1 MAFKSEF
8 KGAIMNRGLTKFL
21 SLFIFDKEKKQ
32 AFRIKHDAIERL
44 RHRLSNERGRI
55 NYLEFSLCRLTMN
68 VSPNIDIDYLHGLN
82 TNQVSNLEEH
92 KQNVEALKANLEE
105 ESLHNLNK
113 ILNIIEKLKFSK
125 IFLPENFYTG
135 EEFEAYKAHV
145 DMEYEIEPHDGYWQ
159 YKKYKLPVNFFC
171 KNVFVGKYGL
181 HKLKTLAKMCKDSVI
196 IDAGGCICDSALI
209 FREFCPDN
217 KIISFEPG
225 KKNYEWGLKTIEL
238 NNLDNIIY
246 ENMALGAEKKIL
258 FMSENSYNIGAQ
270 AIIGDCASNQKH
282 NGQACQ
288 AISLDEYVKEHNLKV
303 GLIKTD
309 LEGFEQQF
317 LEGAINTIKEQK
329 PILLISIYHNYHDFY
344 KIKPWIESLNLGYK
358 FDFFRGY
365 YEHPYHETL
374 LIGEVY

>member
-1 MAFKSEF
+1 
-8 KGAIMNRGLTKFL
+8 
-21 SLFIFDKEKKQ
+21 
-32 AFRIKHDAIERL
+32 
-44 RHRLSNERGRI
+44 
-55 NYLEFSLCRLTMN
+55 MN

>member
-1 MAFKSEF
+1 MVFKSEF
-8 KGAIMNRGLTKFL
+8 KGAIMNRGLVKFI

-44 RHRLSNERGRI
+44 RQRLSNERGRI

>member
-44 RHRLSNERGRI
+44 RQRLSNERGRI

-105 ESLHNLNK
+105 ESLHNLNE

>member
-44 RHRLSNERGRI
+44 RQRLSNERGRI

-270 AIIGDCASNQKH
+270 AIIGDCARNQKH

>member
-1 MAFKSEF
+1 MVFKSEF
-8 KGAIMNRGLTKFL
+8 KGAIMNRGLVKFI

-32 AFRIKHDAIERL
+32 AFRIKYDAIERL
-44 RHRLSNERGRI
+44 RQRLSNERGRI
-55 NYLEFSLCRLTMN
+55 NALEYNLGMLAFKVLPHIC
-68 VSPNIDIDYLHGLN
+68 VDYLHGLN

>member
-44 RHRLSNERGRI
+44 RQRLSNERGRI

-282 NGQACQ
+282 NGHACQ